1 MTKNRLGKL
10 RWEDMGMEIPQ
21 LRSYLASQLQVQDD
35 KNSLAVWNHLLS
47 LHCMANFLTVY

>member
-35 KNSLAVWNHLLS
+35 KNSLAV
-47 LHCMANFLTVY
+47 